1 MADER
6 AAEPICTLPRGCLRA
21 SEPRGLPR
29 EVFLLP
35 ELRVLECIDDVVK
48 SALGGASREDE
59 GISGLVARGE
69 GLDAVLKPE
78 PKPGA
83 RLKRRLWR
91 DTFSLSSLF
100 QSLRV

>member
-21 SEPRGLPR
+21 SELKGLPS

-35 ELRVLECIDDVVK
+35 ELRVLECIEVVE
-48 SALGGASREDE
+48 SALGGARRDEE
-59 GISGLVARGE
+59 GISGLVAKGE
-69 GLDAVLKPE
+69 GFDAVLKPE

-83 RLKRRLWR
+83 RLSRRL
-91 DTFSLSSLF
+91 
-100 QSLRV
+100 